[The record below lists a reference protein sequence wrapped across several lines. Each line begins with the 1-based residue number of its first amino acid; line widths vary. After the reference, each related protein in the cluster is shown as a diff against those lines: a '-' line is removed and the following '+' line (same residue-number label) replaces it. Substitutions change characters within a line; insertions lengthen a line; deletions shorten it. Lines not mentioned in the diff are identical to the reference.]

1 MQKTIIFLFYFWAI
15 QSTHIFSQINISLD
29 SILFSNPTLK
39 TVSSN
44 SQKYNLQIIFS
55 QIIKDSS
62 GNKSFK
68 TQTFNVNDSVYFYP
82 ASLVKLPT
90 SIFAL
95 ELLNEW
101 ENMGVDKYTRI
112 IMDSSFSCQK
122 KLIWDN
128 STNDS
133 CASIA
138 DFIEK
143 ALVVSDND
151 AYNRLYD
158 FVGPRYMS
166 RRLNELGMNKTVV
179 RHRFASCDQQEN
191 RTSNQL
197 MFLSKL
203 GDTLYTKERDYF
215 KGDFIKP
222 VKNMAVES
230 FPTYTKSR
238 KSKKTSKD
246 FSLRNSMPL
255 LDIHSI
261 LMELIY
267 PESQKFNFSINDDD
281 RKFLISNLSKNPNE
295 SSIRSISTNPIYHN
309 NMTNYLIMGTDSSQT
324 NKDIRITNIV
334 GLAYGFASDV
344 AYIHNQSKSIE
355 FFLSATMYTNYGGKI
370 GYDYTRISLPFL
382 KSLGLIL
389 YNAQMQ
395 REIHKH

>member
-15 QSTHIFSQINISLD
+15 QSTHIFSQKNISLD

-95 ELLNEW
+95 ELLKEW

-112 IMDSSFSCQK
+112 IIDSSYSCQK
-122 KLIWDN
+122 KLVWDN

-133 CASIA
+133 LATIA

-191 RTSNQL
+191 RTTNQVV
-197 MFLSKL
+197 FLSKS
-203 GDTLYTKERDYF
+203 GDTLYTKERDFF

-222 VKNMAVES
+222 MKNMAVES
-230 FPTYTKSR
+230 FPFYSKSR
-238 KSKKTSKD
+238 KTKKTSRD

-255 LDIHSI
+255 SDIHFL

-324 NKDIRITNIV
+324 NKDIKITNIV

-355 FFLSATMYTNYGGKI
+355 FFLSATIYTNYGSKI
-370 GYDYTRISLPFL
+370 GYDYSRISLPFL
-382 KSLGLIL
+382 KNLGLIL
-389 YNAQMQ
+389 FNTQ
-395 REIHKH
+395 RGTEIH